1 MSTPTIPHWLD
12 RQCTLIGADACARLG
27 AKTVMVVGLGGVGG
41 HAVEALARTGIGHL
55 ILVDPDT
62 ISDPVSYPSDE
73 VLSNGSSYAYLPEDI
88 SRFVESL
95 FMDVRNS

>member
-1 MSTPTIPHWLD
+1 MDPE
-12 RQCTLIGADACARLG
+12 
-27 AKTVMVVGLGGVGG
+27 TV
-41 HAVEALARTGIGHL
+41 
-55 ILVDPDT
+55 
-62 ISDPVSYPSDE
+62 SDPVSYPSDE